1 MAFLE
6 VEVRSQWHPS
16 HAVLERSD
24 AFQAELHHP
33 AEEEEVN
40 CTDNKIEL
48 PATIRRRGRIE
59 EDHTES
65 RPIG

>member
-24 AFQAELHHP
+24 AFQAELHHS
-33 AEEEEVN
+33 AEEGVN
-40 CTDNKIEL
+40 CTDNEIEL

-59 EDHTES
+59 EDHTVA

>member
-1 MAFLE
+1 MTFLE
-6 VEVRSQWHPS
+6 VEVRFRWHPS

-24 AFQAELHHP
+24 AFQTELQHSAE
-33 AEEEEVN
+33 AEVN
-40 CTDNKIEL
+40 CTGNENEL

-59 EDHTES
+59 EDHTEA